1 MLGLIALFSP
11 RLRTALSV
19 LREVEDV
26 FVGIE
31 ELLRDQ
37 SGDPK
42 VQKALN
48 QMRDIRRK
56 CDIVRGA

>member
-26 FVGIE
+26 FVAIE
-31 ELLRDQ
+31 ELIHGQ

-42 VQKALN
+42 VQRALN
-48 QMRDIRRK
+48 QIRDIRRK
-56 CDIVRGA
+56 FDIVRGA